1 MFINHKL
8 WNHLD
13 SIYCSCCNCLDQYI
27 YCFKISSRHATSKV
41 MNSLDGKVAI
51 VTGSSRGIGKAIA
64 IELAKK
70 GVSIV
75 LNGRNS
81 SRLEQATKEL
91 KKIHNNVIS
100 VCCDVSIADQSKDM
114 VSQALKMFGKL
125 DILINNVGVSM
136 RGNVADLN
144 PEVYKTVFE
153 SNVLGAVNPTIPAL
167 KELRKTQGSLVF
179 ISSLAGI
186 RGLPYLSAYSSSK
199 MALRAIAESIRI
211 EEKQNNIHVG
221 LILVGITQIEH
232 NKETISSDGTK
243 IVLKNRDSSKVDSTQ
258 KVAQKVINNIQKR
271 KFISTLTTIG
281 KLNKFLQAR
290 FPMLVEKI
298 ILSNLDKFKDKSE

>member
-1 MFINHKL
+1 M
-8 WNHLD
+8 
-13 SIYCSCCNCLDQYI
+13 
-27 YCFKISSRHATSKV
+27 SS
-41 MNSLDGKVAI
+41 LEGKVAI
-51 VTGSSRGIGKAIA
+51 ITGSSRGIGKSIA

-70 GVSIV
+70 GAFIV
-75 LNGRNS
+75 LNGRDS
-81 SRLEQATKEL
+81 TRLDSTVSEL
-91 KKIHNNVIS
+91 KKIHKNIIA
-100 VCCDVSIADQSKDM
+100 VCCDVSVAAQSKEL
-114 VSQALKMFGKL
+114 VNQAIKTFGKL

-136 RGNVADLN
+136 RGDVADLN
-144 PEVYKTVFE
+144 PEVYKTVFD

-179 ISSLAGI
+179 ISSLAAI

-232 NKETISSDGTK
+232 NKETISSDGSK

-258 KVAQKVINNIQKR
+258 RVAKKVIRNILKR
-271 KFISTLTTIG
+271 KFITTLTPIG

-298 ILSNLDKFKDKSE
+298 ILANLDKFKDKSK

>member
-1 MFINHKL
+1 
-8 WNHLD
+8 
-13 SIYCSCCNCLDQYI
+13 
-27 YCFKISSRHATSKV
+27 

-75 LNGRNS
+75 LNGRDS

-100 VCCDVSIADQSKDM
+100 VCCDVSIADQSKDL
-114 VSQALKMFGKL
+114 VGQALKMFGKL

-144 PEVYKTVFE
+144 PEVYKTVFG
-153 SNVLGAVNPTIPAL
+153 SNVLGAINPTISAL
-167 KELRKTQGSLVF
+167 KELRKTQGSLIF

-258 KVAQKVINNIQKR
+258 RVAEKVINNIQKR
-271 KFISTLTTIG
+271 KFITTLTPIG

-298 ILSNLDKFKDKSE
+298 ILRNLDKFKDKSQ